1 MKVDWKTIFE
11 AIKEPLREIVIA
23 IIPFALERL
32 ALIPASWAIGLYLVL
47 RGIDKYLHNKAPDGE
62 IGGLTRIL

>member
-1 MKVDWKTIFE
+1 MKIDWKLIWE

-32 ALIPASWAIGLYLVL
+32 SVINTWWAVGLYLVL
-47 RGIDKYLHNKAPDGE
+47 RGVDKYMHKKAPEGVS
-62 IGGLTRIL
+62 GGLVNF